1 MRTVSKAFEVEI
13 YGQRYM
19 IRGEADEAYVQELA
33 RRVDEQMRA
42 LAAEMKATT
51 PTKLAVLTALNLAH
65 ELHQILKHQQT
76 SVEDVDRRAVGL
88 IESIEEAL
96 GGSR

>member
-1 MRTVSKAFEVEI
+1 MSQPFVVEI
-13 YGQRYM
+13 YGQRYT
-19 IRGEADEAYVQELA
+19 IRGDAEEAYVQELA
-33 RRVDEQMRA
+33 LRVDEQMRT
-42 LAAEMKATT
+42 LAIGMKTAT

-65 ELHQILKHQQT
+65 ELRQIVQHQHE
-76 SVEDVDRRAVGL
+76 SGEEVDRRAVGL

>member
-1 MRTVSKAFEVEI
+1 MSKSFVVEI
-13 YGQRYM
+13 YGQRYTL
-19 IRGEADEAYVQELA
+19 RGEAEEAYVQDLA
-33 RRVDEQMRA
+33 RRVDAQMRT
-42 LAAEMKATT
+42 LASGMKTAT

-65 ELHQILKHQQT
+65 ELQQVVQHQNESGEEI
-76 SVEDVDRRAVGL
+76 DRRAVGL

>member
-1 MRTVSKAFEVEI
+1 MSKSFVVEI
-13 YGQRYM
+13 YGQRYTL
-19 IRGEADEAYVQELA
+19 RGEAEEAYVQDLA
-33 RRVDEQMRA
+33 RRVDAQMRT
-42 LAAEMKATT
+42 LASGMKTAT

-65 ELHQILKHQQT
+65 ELQQAVQHQNESGEEI
-76 SVEDVDRRAVGL
+76 DRRAVGL

>member
-1 MRTVSKAFEVEI
+1 VSKPFVVDI
-13 YGQRYM
+13 YGQRYT
-19 IRGEADEAYVQELA
+19 IRGEAEEAYVQELA
-33 RRVDEQMRA
+33 RRVDEQMRT
-42 LAAEMKATT
+42 LARGMKTAT

-65 ELHQILKHQQT
+65 ELQQVAQHQHE
-76 SVEDVDRRAVGL
+76 SGEDIDRRAVGL

>member
-1 MRTVSKAFEVEI
+1 MSKPFVVEI
-13 YGQRYM
+13 YGQRYT
-19 IRGEADEAYVQELA
+19 IRGEAEEAYVQDLA
-33 RRVDEQMRA
+33 RRVDEQMRS
-42 LAAEMKATT
+42 LANGMKTAT

-65 ELHQILKHQQT
+65 ELQQVT
-76 SVEDVDRRAVGL
+76 RHRDESGEEIDRRATGL

>member
-1 MRTVSKAFEVEI
+1 MSKPFVVEI
-13 YGQRYM
+13 YGQRYT
-19 IRGEADEAYVQELA
+19 IRGEAEEAYVQELA
-33 RRVDEQMRA
+33 RRVDAQMRT
-42 LAAEMKATT
+42 LASGMKTAT

-65 ELHQILKHQQT
+65 ELQQVAQHQHE
-76 SVEDVDRRAVGL
+76 SGEDIDRRAVGL

>member
-1 MRTVSKAFEVEI
+1 MSKSFEVEI
-13 YGQRYM
+13 YGHRYT
-19 IRGEADEAYVQELA
+19 IRGEADAAYVQELA
-33 RRVDEQMRA
+33 RRVDEQMRT
-42 LAAEMKATT
+42 LAAGMKVAT

-65 ELHQILKHQQT
+65 ELHQALKHQHE
-76 SVEDVDRRAVGL
+76 SVEDVDRRTVGL